1 MDCRAVRNPSQDGA
15 GDRGRLGRVVDGNRV
30 WKALSRLAGMLVVLV
45 TLVAGGVGGKPLAV
59 AQESSPAAGPPQ
71 RVLVIPV
78 RGNIEPGLA
87 RFVRRGF
94 EQARRDRAAVLLEIS
109 TFGGRVDGATE
120 IRDAINAAVA
130 AGVPVAAWVPDRAI
144 SAGALIAIAAPSLY
158 MAPDATL
165 GAAEPRPA
173 DEKTIS
179 YVRAE
184 FEAAARSRGRDPQVA
199 AAMVDKEVAIPGLV
213 DRGHILTLTGERAQA
228 IAFIEGLAEG
238 RQAALDAAGW
248 GDLPVAE
255 LAPTAAE
262 RVARFVTD
270 PVVAPILLSIG
281 MAGLVA
287 EFYVPG
293 FGFPGIVGLLSLA
306 LFFGGHLLAGI
317 AGWEVLLLFLV
328 GAVLLGVELAVPGF
342 GAFGVAGLLA
352 MGAALVLVTGD
363 VVRGLQSLLIGFGV
377 TAVVLV
383 ILGRVAGRRG
393 LWRRLALPTRLGG
406 AEGFRATAEDPGL
419 VGRPGRALTPLRP
432 AGVAAVAGR
441 RVDVVTEGEYLPA
454 GTPVEVI
461 RVEGRRVVVRAAD
474 PGAVGD
480 AGASGSA
487 SAAEGAAEGRG
498 PQGGDGEA
506 GSS

>member
-1 MDCRAVRNPSQDGA
+1 MVDG
-15 GDRGRLGRVVDGNRV
+15 GRL
-30 WKALSRLAGMLVVLV
+30 WKALQRLAGVLVVLA
-45 TLVAGGVGGKPLAV
+45 TLVGGGGSGGPPPA
-59 AQESSPAAGPPQ
+59 ASASPAAGAPEQ
-71 RVLVIPV
+71 VLVIPI

-87 RFVRRGF
+87 RFVGRGLNRAR
-94 EQARRDRAAVLLEIS
+94 EQRAAVLLEIS

-120 IRDAINAAVA
+120 IRDAIDAAVA

-158 MAPDATL
+158 MAPGATL

-184 FEAAARSRGRDPQVA
+184 FEGAARSRGRDPQVA
-199 AAMVDKEVAIPGLV
+199 AAMVDKDVAIPGLV
-213 DRGHILTLTGERAQA
+213 ERGHILTLTGEQAQA
-228 IAFIEGLAEG
+228 IGFIEGLAAS
-238 RQAALDAAGW
+238 RQEALAKAGW
-248 GDLPVAE
+248 AGLPVHE

-270 PVVAPILLSIG
+270 PLVAPLLLSIG
-281 MAGLVA
+281 LAGLVA

-306 LFFGGHLLAGI
+306 LFFGGHLLAGV

-328 GAVLLGVELAVPGF
+328 GVVLLAVELVVPGF
-342 GAFGVAGLLA
+342 GAFGVGGLLA
-352 MGAALVLVTGD
+352 LGAAVVLATGD
-363 VVRGLQSLLIGFGV
+363 PVRGLQSLLIGFV
-377 TAVVLV
+377 VAVAVAV

-393 LWRRLALPTRLGG
+393 LWRRLALPTRLGA
-406 AEGFRATAEDPGL
+406 AEGFRATEVDQTLLG
-419 VGRPGRALTPLRP
+419 GRGRALTPLRP
-432 AGVAAVAGR
+432 AGTAAVAGR

-454 GTPVEVI
+454 GTPVQVI
-461 RVEGRRVVVRAAD
+461 RVEGRRVVVRAVEPEGPAPEPGGPAVEPD
-474 PGAVGD
+474 PAAAGDRSGA
-480 AGASGSA
+480 AGAGGP
-487 SAAEGAAEGRG
+487 EGPPPAG
-498 PQGGDGEA
+498 PGPAGPPAA